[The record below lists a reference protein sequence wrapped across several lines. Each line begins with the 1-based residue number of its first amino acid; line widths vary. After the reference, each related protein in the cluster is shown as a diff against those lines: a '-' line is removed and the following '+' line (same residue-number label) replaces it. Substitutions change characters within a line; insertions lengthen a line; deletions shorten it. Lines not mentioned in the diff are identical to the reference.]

1 MKTLQEQYNLI
12 NEGKGHKDVFMKE
25 AKRLF
30 PNIVPN
36 NATYNQTAKLLK
48 QRSVINENVFPI
60 MPSSGLNP
68 FTTFDKFLA
77 EEAKADEKKTT
88 KEVNQAETAGYD
100 YKDPKNLDNQI
111 FDQYLNGLRVEM
123 EKDPELTMDKAKEVV
138 AKNLEKD
145 PIFYTKNAAFKVDG
159 LGYQELENAKEPT
172 GKYKSSGYGD
182 LKENKMKELDTFKKF
197 LNESVE
203 EKETISETK
212 LSDSLKEQ
220 LEEAVAG
227 VPSLGN
233 PFLER
238 PKTNYENKFESFL
251 NEEEKVDEEKE
262 VDEIRSAYNE
272 EKEEVKKEEKEPK
285 KEGRMKMAEVLKE
298 AERLG
303 EIAKKKVEAKVYE
316 RAIAERKKAMM
327 VSEDESLS
335 EFINQE
341 AIREVE
347 KEIKELEKKLMEVAA
362 DKNTM
367 TGGK

>member
-1 MKTLQEQYNLI
+1 
-12 NEGKGHKDVFMKE
+12 
-25 AKRLF
+25 
-30 PNIVPN
+30 
-36 NATYNQTAKLLK
+36 
-48 QRSVINENVFPI
+48 
-60 MPSSGLNP
+60 
-68 FTTFDKFLA
+68 
-77 EEAKADEKKTT
+77 
-88 KEVNQAETAGYD
+88 
-100 YKDPKNLDNQI
+100 
-111 FDQYLNGLRVEM
+111 
-123 EKDPELTMDKAKEVV
+123 
-138 AKNLEKD
+138 
-145 PIFYTKNAAFKVDG
+145 
-159 LGYQELENAKEPT
+159 
-172 GKYKSSGYGD
+172 
-182 LKENKMKELDTFKKF
+182 MKELDTFKKF
-197 LNESVE
+197 LNEDVE
-203 EKETISETK
+203 EKKVVSENM
-212 LSDSLKEQ
+212 LSDDLKEL

-238 PKTNYENKFESFL
+238 PKTDYENKFESFL

-285 KEGRMKMAEVLKE
+285 KEGRMKYNEVLKE

-316 RAIAERKKAMM
+316 RAIAERKKAVM
-327 VSEDESLS
+327 VNEDEALS

-341 AIREVE
+341 AIKEVE